1 MSIQRYSALAE
12 AINLIVEPCMRD
24 VLLIFTIHS
33 ACVASILRTY
43 YTWRTVGTP
52 DVSWEILPVGLW
64 SWAELSIG
72 IIVGC
77 LPTLPKFFQHIR
89 TKLNRRPSEPG
100 PGSESSS
107 AAKVRVLTKVQRSLA
122 KYGVGPT
129 ISNSWNGTYN
139 TPTQNHDE
147 YLILDD
153 VGPLPSRGRSSNAP
167 TKWPGQ
173 GVATARE
180 DLESAQER
188 D

>member
-1 MSIQRYSALAE
+1 M
-12 AINLIVEPCMRD
+12 CD
-24 VLLIFTIHS
+24 VLLIFTLYS
-33 ACVASILRTY
+33 ACIASILRTY
-43 YTWRTVGTP
+43 YTWRTIGTL

-64 SWAELSIG
+64 SLAELSIG

-77 LPTLPKFFQHIR
+77 LPTLPKFLQHIR
-89 TKLNRRPSEPG
+89 TKLNQRPSESG
-100 PGSESSS
+100 PGSESSP

-122 KYGVGPT
+122 KYGVGP
-129 ISNSWNGTYN
+129 IMSNSSNGTHN

-153 VGPLPSRGRSSNAP
+153 VSALPSRGRSSDAP
-167 TKWPGQ
+167 TKWPDQ